1 MNNREFYSALAN
13 LPQYYDFNL
22 DGSNIT
28 GEVRRGK
35 VKGLEV
41 NPVTAVANRLTGGT
55 YGTNKRETQ
64 RAARDIGLDRDFTNH
79 IYNAATGVSNR
90 GNTQVVRGKIRSA
103 LGV

>member
-1 MNNREFYSALAN
+1 MNTREFYSALSN

-22 DGSNIT
+22 SGGNIT

-35 VKGLEV
+35 VKGLTV
-41 NPVTAVANRLTGGT
+41 NPVTAVATRLTGDV

-79 IYNAATGVSNR
+79 IYNAATSVSNR